1 MVTGAQF
8 TTTLP
13 GAQDACT
20 CNAATGTLNVCNRP
34 ECTAANVA
42 PTCPNGVAAQCSN
55 YDSTTVAAN
64 RPTPVCSTLGAPRT
78 HLNAVINLPPLAAG
92 NGFCTA
98 ASALTTCPEIAGPT
112 CTGTVVTCA
121 TGQLTCDNRPN
132 LAPICSTRPGTGAL
146 STLEATPGTDL
157 CAGGELNLC
166 AMCANNAAT
175 VATCAV
181 GSVVCSNY
189 HSSSLIRPAPACMTD
204 NDFNTLNTALALPTT
219 DTCSNGTPQCPAI
232 AAPSCTAAAADGTSN
247 AQCSGAFNSADDRG
261 VLSCNGRAP
270 GEAPICSVVPGA
282 ARLDGTGGCTGGAIN
297 FVCGDFI
304 LAFCPGD
311 TSPQNAQC
319 PTGFIKTCT
328 GRVEGQSPICTRDT
342 TATAVTPEAA
352 CVDRA
357 VPPCPA

>member
-1 MVTGAQF
+1 MRSFTDLVSGAQF
-8 TTTLP
+8 TNTLP

-42 PTCPNGVAAQCSN
+42 PTCPNGVDAQCSN

-78 HLNAVINLPPLAAG
+78 HLNDVIPNLPPLAAG

-146 STLEATPGTDL
+146 STAAGATPGTDL
-157 CAGGELNLC
+157 CTGGNLNMC

-189 HSSSLIRPAPACMTD
+189 HSSSLIRPAPVCAPTD
-204 NDFNTLNTALALPTT
+204 RFNTLNTALALPTT
-219 DTCSNGTPQCPAI
+219 LTCSNGTPQCPAI
-232 AAPSCTAAAADGTSN
+232 AAPSCDGAT
-247 AQCSGAFNSADDRG
+247 AQCSAAVGNAAERG
-261 VLSCNGRAP
+261 VLSCTDRVT
-270 GEAPICSVVPGA
+270 GETPVCSGA
-282 ARLDGTGGCTGGAIN
+282 
-297 FVCGDFI
+297 
-304 LAFCPGD
+304 
-311 TSPQNAQC
+311 
-319 PTGFIKTCT
+319 
-328 GRVEGQSPICTRDT
+328 
-342 TATAVTPEAA
+342 
-352 CVDRA
+352 
-357 VPPCPA
+357 